1 MTELISPANV
11 AIEARNRLS
20 GFASAFFIVWALLFV
35 QGANAQTFSVLH
47 AFSGAADGAN
57 PYAGLTLD
65 RGGNL
70 YGTTYAGGTNCQ
82 PNGCGTVFK
91 MSSRGSGWFFT
102 ALYSFQGMGLGTEP
116 RAPVIFGPDGALYGT
131 ALGGSSGAGIVFR
144 LTPRPYVCPV
154 SSCPWIAT
162 ILYQFNGTD
171 GSWPSQDPV
180 IFDSAGNLYGANE
193 TGGQGGCLDGTCGTV
208 YELTKSGGVWTES
221 RLYKF
226 SGNDDGAYP
235 NGVILDVAG
244 NLFGTTLYLGPVGLG
259 TAFKLT
265 PENGGLWSETTLY
278 SFGMDG
284 GSPSAGPIFDSS
296 GDLFGTSS
304 YGGAQRGGTVWQ
316 LSPSGGSWLLNTL
329 YSFYYPGNASPV
341 GPYAKLTMDAEGNL
355 YGTTY
360 GDGAYGY
367 GNVFKLT
374 ATNGAWTYS
383 SLHDFTGG
391 TDGGA
396 PISQVT
402 LDGVGNLYGTT
413 TIGGTVTA
421 TCPDGCGVVWEITP

>member
-1 MTELISPANV
+1 ML
-11 AIEARNRLS
+11 
-20 GFASAFFIVWALLFV
+20 FIVWALVFV

-316 LSPSGGSWLLNTL
+316 LSPSGGSWLPQHLIQL
-329 YSFYYPGNASPV
+329 LLPRQCKPCRALCQ
-341 GPYAKLTMDAEGNL
+341 AD
-355 YGTTY
+355 
-360 GDGAYGY
+360 
-367 GNVFKLT
+367 
-374 ATNGAWTYS
+374 
-383 SLHDFTGG
+383 H
-391 TDGGA
+391 
-396 PISQVT
+396 
-402 LDGVGNLYGTT
+402 
-413 TIGGTVTA
+413 
-421 TCPDGCGVVWEITP
+421 GCRR